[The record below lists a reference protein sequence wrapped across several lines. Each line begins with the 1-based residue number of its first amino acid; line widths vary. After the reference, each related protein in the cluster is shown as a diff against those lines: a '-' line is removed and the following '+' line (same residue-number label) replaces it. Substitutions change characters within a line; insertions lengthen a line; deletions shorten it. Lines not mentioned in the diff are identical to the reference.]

1 MKTIDAYEVNN
12 GSKTLLN
19 ANECYRNL
27 PEDIINEIK
36 DNLEEVLFNRYPD
49 NSANLLTKT
58 YSKAFNIKE
67 DNVIFGNGSDE
78 MLGLV
83 IGLNIKE
90 GKKLYTL
97 TPDFSMYDYYTSFH
111 GGDMVKYPIDLNN
124 GFNVDDFIKK
134 GKEENVS
141 IIIFS
146 NPNNPTGTL
155 VSKDDIK
162 KILNSFD
169 IPVVIDEAY
178 GEFCDCSMVDEI
190 DNYKNLYVTKTLSK
204 AYGVAGIRLGMIIS
218 NKDNIDTLRDMKVPY
233 NVNSVTQYIGSI
245 ILNHKEE
252 LDVYSKEI
260 VKRRDNFYNEIINRK
275 YKDLVVYPS
284 HANFIYGKS
293 SMKDELVTN
302 MLSNGISIRNY
313 KDDSFRITIG
323 SEIEME
329 DVLSVIDYTYGGSL

>member
-218 NKDNIDTLRDMKVPY
+218 NKDNINVLRDMKVPY

-245 ILNHKEE
+245 ILKHKDE

-260 VKRRDNFYNEIINRK
+260 IKRRDYFYNELVNRK

-313 KDDSFRITIG
+313 KDDSFRITIC

>member
-19 ANECYRNL
+19 ANECYKNL
-27 PEDIINEIK
+27 PENIINEIK

-58 YSKAFNIKE
+58 YSNAFNINE
-67 DNVIFGNGSDE
+67 GNFIFGNGSDE

-83 IGLNIKE
+83 IGLNINE

-111 GGDMVKYPIDLNN
+111 GGDMVKYPIDLDK

-134 GKEENVS
+134 GKEDNVS

-162 KILNSFD
+162 KILNSFN
-169 IPVVIDEAY
+169 IPVIIDEAY

-218 NKDNIDTLRDMKVPY
+218 NKGNIDTLRDMKVPY

-260 VKRRDNFYNEIINRK
+260 IKRRDNFYNEIINRK

-323 SEIEME
+323 SDLEME

>member
-169 IPVVIDEAY
+169 IPLVIDEAY

-190 DNYKNLYVTKTLSK
+190 DNYQNLYVTKTLSK

-218 NKDNIDTLRDMKVPY
+218 NKGNIDTLRDMKVPY

-260 VKRRDNFYNEIINRK
+260 IKRRDNFYNEIINRK

>member
-19 ANECYRNL
+19 ANECYKNL
-27 PEDIINEIK
+27 PENIINEIK

-58 YSKAFNIKE
+58 YSNAFNINE
-67 DNVIFGNGSDE
+67 GNFIFGNGSDE

-83 IGLNIKE
+83 IGLNINE

-111 GGDMVKYPIDLNN
+111 GGDMVKYPIDLDK

-134 GKEENVS
+134 GKEDNVS

-162 KILNSFD
+162 KILNSFN
-169 IPVVIDEAY
+169 IPVIIDEAY

-190 DNYKNLYVTKTLSK
+190 DNYQNLYVTKTLSK

-218 NKDNIDTLRDMKVPY
+218 NKGNIDTLRDMKVPY

-260 VKRRDNFYNEIINRK
+260 IKRRDNFYNEIINRK

>member
-169 IPVVIDEAY
+169 IPLVIDEAY

-218 NKDNIDTLRDMKVPY
+218 NKDNINVLRDMKVPY

-245 ILNHKEE
+245 ILKHKDE
-252 LDVYSKEI
+252 LDLYSKEI
-260 VKRRDNFYNEIINRK
+260 IKRRDYFYNELVNRK

-284 HANFIYGKS
+284 HANFIYCKS
-293 SMKDELVTN
+293 SLKDELITN